1 MKVEE
6 LMVYDYITVAHTH
19 SQPTIEQVYGLN
31 KNSVIVKTKEGLIY
45 LFEYSRI
52 SPVPLSEEILERLG
66 FTKHSTENT
75 NLYLAKGCKK
85 GVQNDFWYE
94 ITIQDYAEDG
104 FYIDVY
110 SSETRP
116 NTLKEI
122 SSFIKNV
129 HELQHILKLIGIE
142 KEVKI

>member
-1 MKVEE
+1 MFG
-6 LMVYDYITVAHTH
+6 DYITVAHTH
-19 SQPTIEQVYGLN
+19 SQPTLEQVYGISKTDVLVKN
-31 KNSVIVKTKEGLIY
+31 KEEGGIY
-45 LFEYSRI
+45 LFEYSRVY
-52 SPVPLSEEILERLG
+52 PVPLSEEILEKLG

-75 NLYLAKGCKK
+75 NLYLAKGYKK
-85 GVQNDFWYE
+85 GIQDDFWYE
-94 ITIQDYAEDG
+94 ITIQDCAEDG
-104 FYIDVY
+104 FYIDIY

-129 HELQHILKLIGIE
+129 HELQHIFRMLNIE